1 MMKFNDMIWKHWE
14 PGIVFLNKE
23 KSLCFFKVTKNAGTS
38 LVSMLG
44 VKQYT
49 LFKDIDSSDMIKFA
63 VVRDPVTRT
72 ISGYQE
78 ICKLRKD
85 EYPGYTRGLPFYKV
99 KNQRKRFCQFLED
112 IRDNIYDTHIMPQVY
127 QIHRPELVDYFLVF
141 ENLENDI
148 KKFTEEYGLK
158 LFTNIKLNLNKN
170 ENPGLRENLV
180 KIIREDNGL
189 KNMIIDMYR
198 EDFDLYNQVIS
209 KK

>member
-1 MMKFNDMIWKHWE
+1 MWK
-14 PGIVFLNKE
+14 
-23 KSLCFFKVTKNAGTS
+23 
-38 LVSMLG
+38 
-44 VKQYT
+44 
-49 LFKDIDSSDMIKFA
+49 
-63 VVRDPVTRT
+63 
-72 ISGYQE
+72 
-78 ICKLRKD
+78 
-85 EYPGYTRGLPFYKV
+85 
-99 KNQRKRFCQFLED
+99 
-112 IRDNIYDTHIMPQVY
+112 
-127 QIHRPELVDYFLVF
+127 
-141 ENLENDI
+141 NDI